1 MLNPN
6 RRETKMAL
14 TNDQLAELLVGIA
27 RSQKAITDAVK
38 LHLGQADGLKFQ
50 AGALI
55 PTLQGAAAIANR
67 GQPTFH
73 DLPSRI
79 LLQVQGA
86 PRPGAQRLED
96 WVTQEL
102 NRLAP

>member
-1 MLNPN
+1 
-6 RRETKMAL
+6 MAL

-27 RSQKAITDAVK
+27 LSQKAITDAVK

-55 PTLQGAAAIANR
+55 STLQGAAAIANR

>member
-1 MLNPN
+1 
-6 RRETKMAL
+6 MAL
-14 TNDQLAELLVGIA
+14 TNDQLAELLVGFA

-38 LHLGQADGLKFQ
+38 LHLGQADGLRFQ
-50 AGALI
+50 TGSLI
-55 PTLQGAAAIANR
+55 PTLQDAAAIAQH

-79 LLQVQGA
+79 LLQIQGA
-86 PRPGAQRLED
+86 PRPGAPRIEE
-96 WVTQEL
+96 WVAHEL